1 MGKDKKKWLS
11 AYGVSLIVH
20 IVFVGIIGAVVCI
33 TPTQK
38 KEIVVEVTLD
48 GGGGGGGG
56 GGSRGKNL
64 TESSNSDKQQINN
77 IGKSALSEVFDSLNN
92 STDLSDLSF
101 CESKLIDKE
110 TSSLFDEGSIT
121 GLVTSKGGGIGTGAG
136 EGKGSGKGNGIGTG
150 NGNGIGS
157 GIGNGVG
164 NGQGN
169 GRGNGIGD
177 GVGDGIGN
185 GTGENDSDLVATK
198 PIVIRSVSPIYPESR
213 INDDSDVQRIVRL
226 DIRINTDGIVSDA
239 WVVES
244 CGDAV
249 LDQNALEAVM
259 QWVFIPGKDKYGN
272 PIECIMHLPLSFTI
286 RDHNQ

>member
-11 AYGVSLIVH
+11 AYGVSLIIH
-20 IVFVGIIGAVVCI
+20 IVFVGIIGAVVYI

-38 KEIVVEVTLD
+38 KETVVEVTLD
-48 GGGGGGGG
+48 GGGGGGGR
-56 GGSRGKNL
+56 GGSQGKNL
-64 TESSNSDKQQINN
+64 AESSNSYEQQINN

-110 TSSLFDEGSIT
+110 ISSLFDEGSIT
-121 GLVTSKGGGIGTGAG
+121 GAGTSKGGGIGTGEG
-136 EGKGSGKGNGIGTG
+136 EGKGSGK
-150 NGNGIGS
+150 GNGIGS

-185 GTGENDSDLVATK
+185 GTGENDSDLVATE
-198 PIVIRSVSPIYPESR
+198 PIPIKSVYPIYPKSR
-213 INDDSDVQRIVRL
+213 INDDSDVQRKVSL
-226 DIRINTDGIVSDA
+226 DIRINTDGIVSKA

-249 LDQNALEAVM
+249 LDQNALEAAM

-272 PIECIMHLPLSFTI
+272 PIEYISHLSLSFTI
-286 RDHNQ
+286 IEHIQ

>member
-11 AYGVSLIVH
+11 AYGVSLIIH
-20 IVFVGIIGAVVCI
+20 IVFVGIIGAVVYI

-38 KEIVVEVTLD
+38 KETVVEVTLD

-56 GGSRGKNL
+56 GVSRGKNL

-110 TSSLFDEGSIT
+110 TSSLFDKGSIT
-121 GLVTSKGGGIGTGAG
+121 GLVTSKGGGIGTG

-169 GRGNGIGD
+169 GRGNGMGD

-185 GTGENDSDLVATK
+185 GTGENDSDLVATE
-198 PIVIRSVSPIYPESR
+198 PIPIKSVYPIYPKSR
-213 INDDSDVQRIVRL
+213 INDNSDIQRKVSL
-226 DIRINTDGIVSDA
+226 DIRINTDGIVSKA

-259 QWVFIPGKDKYGN
+259 QWVFIPAKDKYGN
-272 PIECIMHLPLSFTI
+272 PIECITHLPLSFTI

>member
-11 AYGVSLIVH
+11 AYGVSLIIH
-20 IVFVGIIGAVVCI
+20 IVFVGIIGAVVYI

-38 KEIVVEVTLD
+38 KETVVEVTLD

-64 TESSNSDKQQINN
+64 AESSNSDEQQINN
-77 IGKSALSEVFDSLNN
+77 IGKSALSEVFDFLNN

-101 CESKLIDKE
+101 CESKLNDKE

-121 GLVTSKGGGIGTGAG
+121 GAGTSKGGGIGTGEG

-185 GTGENDSDLVATK
+185 GTGENDSDLVATE
-198 PIVIRSVSPIYPESR
+198 PIPIKSVYPIYPKSR
-213 INDDSDVQRIVRL
+213 INDDSDVQRKVSL
-226 DIRINTDGIVSDA
+226 DIRINTDGIVSAA
-239 WVVES
+239 WVVKS

-249 LDQNALEAVM
+249 LDQNALEAAM

-272 PIECIMHLPLSFTI
+272 PIEYISHLSLSFTI
-286 RDHNQ
+286 REHIQ

>member
-11 AYGVSLIVH
+11 AYGVSLIIH
-20 IVFVGIIGAVVCI
+20 IVFVGIIGAVVYI

-38 KEIVVEVTLD
+38 KETVVEVTLD

-77 IGKSALSEVFDSLNN
+77 IGKSALSEVFDFLNN

-110 TSSLFDEGSIT
+110 TSSLFDKGSIT
-121 GLVTSKGGGIGTGAG
+121 GTGTSKGGGIGTGEG
-136 EGKGSGKGNGIGTG
+136 EGKGKGSGKGNGIGTG

-177 GVGDGIGN
+177 GIGN
-185 GTGENDSDLVATK
+185 GTGEDSSDLVATK
-198 PIVIRSVSPIYPESR
+198 PIAIRSVYPTYPKGR
-213 INDDSDVQRIVRL
+213 INDDSDVQRKVRL
-226 DIRINTDGIVSDA
+226 DIRINTDGIVSKA

-249 LDQNALEAVM
+249 LDQNALEAAM

-272 PIECIMHLPLSFTI
+272 PIEYISHLSLSFTI
-286 RDHNQ
+286 IDH

>member
-121 GLVTSKGGGIGTGAG
+121 GLVTSKGGGIGTGEG

-157 GIGNGVG
+157 GIGNG
-164 NGQGN
+164 
-169 GRGNGIGD
+169 
-177 GVGDGIGN
+177 
-185 GTGENDSDLVATK
+185 TGENDSDLVATK
-198 PIVIRSVSPIYPESR
+198 AIVIRSVSPIYPESR

>member
-11 AYGVSLIVH
+11 VYGVSLIIH

-38 KEIVVEVTLD
+38 KETVVEVTLD

-64 TESSNSDKQQINN
+64 AESSNSDEQQINN
-77 IGKSALSEVFDSLNN
+77 IGKSALSEVFDFLNN

-110 TSSLFDEGSIT
+110 TSSLFDKGSIT
-121 GLVTSKGGGIGTGAG
+121 GTGTSKGGGIGTGEG
-136 EGKGSGKGNGIGTG
+136 EGKGKGSGKGNGIGTG

-177 GVGDGIGN
+177 GIGN
-185 GTGENDSDLVATK
+185 GTGEDSSDLVATK
-198 PIVIRSVSPIYPESR
+198 PIAIRSVYPTYPKGR
-213 INDDSDVQRIVRL
+213 INDDSDVQRKVRL
-226 DIRINTDGIVSDA
+226 DIRINTDGIVSKA

-249 LDQNALEAVM
+249 LDQNALEAAM

-272 PIECIMHLPLSFTI
+272 PIEYISHLSLSFTI
-286 RDHNQ
+286 IDH

>member
-11 AYGVSLIVH
+11 AYGVSLIIH

-38 KEIVVEVTLD
+38 KETVVEVTLD

-64 TESSNSDKQQINN
+64 AESSNSDKQQINN

-92 STDLSDLSF
+92 SIDLSDLSF
-101 CESKLIDKE
+101 CESKLNDKE

-121 GLVTSKGGGIGTGAG
+121 GAGTSKGGGIGTGEG
-136 EGKGSGKGNGIGTG
+136 EGKGSGK
-150 NGNGIGS
+150 GNGIGS

-185 GTGENDSDLVATK
+185 GNGENDSDLVATK
-198 PIVIRSVSPIYPESR
+198 PIVIRSVSPIYPKSR
-213 INDDSDVQRIVRL
+213 INDDSDVQRIVNL

-259 QWVFIPGKDKYGN
+259 QWVFIPAKDKYGN
-272 PIECIMHLPLSFTI
+272 PIEYILHLPLSFTI
-286 RDHNQ
+286 IDHIQ

>member
-11 AYGVSLIVH
+11 AYGVSLIIH

-38 KEIVVEVTLD
+38 KETVVEVTLD

-64 TESSNSDKQQINN
+64 AESSNSDKQQINN

-92 STDLSDLSF
+92 SIDLSDLSF
-101 CESKLIDKE
+101 CESKLNDKE

-121 GLVTSKGGGIGTGAG
+121 GAGTSKGGGIGTGEG
-136 EGKGSGKGNGIGTG
+136 EGKGSGK
-150 NGNGIGS
+150 GNGIGS

-198 PIVIRSVSPIYPESR
+198 PIVIRSVSPIYPKSR
-213 INDDSDVQRIVRL
+213 INDDSDVQRIVNL

-259 QWVFIPGKDKYGN
+259 QWVLFRQKISMEILLNIY
-272 PIECIMHLPLSFTI
+272 CTYLYHLQS
-286 RDHNQ
+286 

>member
-11 AYGVSLIVH
+11 AYGVSLIIH

-38 KEIVVEVTLD
+38 KETVVEVTLD

-64 TESSNSDKQQINN
+64 TEYSNSDKQQINN
-77 IGKSALSEVFDSLNN
+77 IGKSALSEVLDSLNN

-101 CESKLIDKE
+101 YESKLIDKE

-121 GLVTSKGGGIGTGAG
+121 GAGTSKGGGIGTGEG
-136 EGKGSGKGNGIGTG
+136 EGKGSGK
-150 NGNGIGS
+150 GNGIGS

-198 PIVIRSVSPIYPESR
+198 PIVIRSVSPIYPKSR
-213 INDDSDVQRIVRL
+213 INDDSDVQRIVNL

-259 QWVFIPGKDKYGN
+259 QWVFIPAKDKYGN
-272 PIECIMHLPLSFTI
+272 PIEYISHLPLSFTI
-286 RDHNQ
+286 IDHIQ

>member
-38 KEIVVEVTLD
+38 KETVVEVTLD
-48 GGGGGGGG
+48 GGGGGGG

-77 IGKSALSEVFDSLNN
+77 IWKSALSEIFDSLNN

-121 GLVTSKGGGIGTGAG
+121 GAGTSKGGGIGTGEG

-249 LDQNALEAVM
+249 LDQNALEAAM

>member
-11 AYGVSLIVH
+11 AYGVSLIIH
-20 IVFVGIIGAVVCI
+20 IVFVGIIGAVVYI

-38 KEIVVEVTLD
+38 KETVVEVTLD

-64 TESSNSDKQQINN
+64 AESSNSDEQQINN
-77 IGKSALSEVFDSLNN
+77 IGKSALSEVFDFLNN

-110 TSSLFDEGSIT
+110 TSSLFDKGSIT
-121 GLVTSKGGGIGTGAG
+121 GTGTSKGGGIGTGEG
-136 EGKGSGKGNGIGTG
+136 EGKGKGSGKGNGIGTG

-177 GVGDGIGN
+177 GIGN
-185 GTGENDSDLVATK
+185 GTGEDSSDLVATK
-198 PIVIRSVSPIYPESR
+198 PIAIRSVYPTYPKGR
-213 INDDSDVQRIVRL
+213 INDDSDVQRKVRL
-226 DIRINTDGIVSDA
+226 DIRINTDGIVSKA

-249 LDQNALEAVM
+249 LDQNALEAAM

-272 PIECIMHLPLSFTI
+272 PIEYISHLSLSFTI
-286 RDHNQ
+286 IDH

>member
-38 KEIVVEVTLD
+38 KETVVEVTLD

-64 TESSNSDKQQINN
+64 TESSNSDEQQINN

-92 STDLSDLSF
+92 SIDLSDLSF

-110 TSSLFDEGSIT
+110 TSSLFDKGSIT
-121 GLVTSKGGGIGTGAG
+121 GTGTSKGGGIGTGEG
-136 EGKGSGKGNGIGTG
+136 EGKDSGKGNGIGTG

-185 GTGENDSDLVATK
+185 GTGENDSDLVATE
-198 PIVIRSVSPIYPESR
+198 PIAIKSVFPTYPERR
-213 INDDSDVQRIVRL
+213 INDNSDIQRKVSL
-226 DIRINTDGIVSDA
+226 DIRINTDGIVSKA

-249 LDQNALEAVM
+249 LDQNALEAAM

-272 PIECIMHLPLSFTI
+272 PIEYISHLSLSFTI
-286 RDHNQ
+286 RERIQ

>member
-1 MGKDKKKWLS
+1 MRRAMGKDKKKWLS
-11 AYGVSLIVH
+11 AYGVSLIIH
-20 IVFVGIIGAVVCI
+20 IVFVGIIGAVVYI

-38 KEIVVEVTLD
+38 KETVVEVTLD

-64 TESSNSDKQQINN
+64 AESSNSDEQQINN
-77 IGKSALSEVFDSLNN
+77 IGKSALSEVFDFLNN

-110 TSSLFDEGSIT
+110 TSSLFDKGSIT
-121 GLVTSKGGGIGTGAG
+121 GTGTSKGGGIGTGEG
-136 EGKGSGKGNGIGTG
+136 EGKGKGSGKGNGIGTG

-177 GVGDGIGN
+177 GIGN
-185 GTGENDSDLVATK
+185 GTGEDSSDLVATK
-198 PIVIRSVSPIYPESR
+198 PIAIRSVYPTYPKGR
-213 INDDSDVQRIVRL
+213 INDDSDVQRKVRL
-226 DIRINTDGIVSDA
+226 DIRINTDGIVSKA

-249 LDQNALEAVM
+249 LDQNALEAAM

-272 PIECIMHLPLSFTI
+272 PIEYISHLSLSFTI
-286 RDHNQ
+286 IDH

>member
-11 AYGVSLIVH
+11 AYGVSLIIH

-38 KEIVVEVTLD
+38 KETVVEVTLD

-110 TSSLFDEGSIT
+110 TSSLFDEGLIT
-121 GLVTSKGGGIGTGAG
+121 GAGTSKGGGIGTGEG
-136 EGKGSGKGNGIGTG
+136 EGKGSGK
-150 NGNGIGS
+150 GNGIGS

-198 PIVIRSVSPIYPESR
+198 PIVIRSVSPIYPKSR
-213 INDDSDVQRIVRL
+213 INDDSDVQRIVNL

-272 PIECIMHLPLSFTI
+272 PIEYISHLSLSFTI
-286 RDHNQ
+286 REHIQ

>member
-11 AYGVSLIVH
+11 VYGVSLIIH

-38 KEIVVEVTLD
+38 KETVVEVTLD
-48 GGGGGGGG
+48 GGGGGGG

-77 IGKSALSEVFDSLNN
+77 IGKSALSEIFDSLNN

-110 TSSLFDEGSIT
+110 TSSLFDEGLIT
-121 GLVTSKGGGIGTGAG
+121 GAGTSKGGGIGTGEG
-136 EGKGSGKGNGIGTG
+136 EGKGSGKGNGIGIG

-286 RDHNQ
+286 RDHN

>member
-11 AYGVSLIVH
+11 AYGVSLIIH
-20 IVFVGIIGAVVCI
+20 IVFVGIIGAVVYI

-38 KEIVVEVTLD
+38 KETVVEVTLD

-64 TESSNSDKQQINN
+64 AESSNSDEQQINN
-77 IGKSALSEVFDSLNN
+77 IGKSALSEVFDFLNN

-110 TSSLFDEGSIT
+110 TSSLFDKGSIT
-121 GLVTSKGGGIGTGAG
+121 GTGTSKGGGIGTGEG
-136 EGKGSGKGNGIGTG
+136 EGKGKGSGKGNGIGTG

-177 GVGDGIGN
+177 GIGN
-185 GTGENDSDLVATK
+185 GTGEDSSDLVATK
-198 PIVIRSVSPIYPESR
+198 PIAIRSVYPTYPKGR
-213 INDDSDVQRIVRL
+213 INDDSDVQRKVRL
-226 DIRINTDGIVSDA
+226 DIRINTDGIVSKA

-249 LDQNALEAVM
+249 LDQNALEAAM
-259 QWVFIPGKDKYGN
+259 QWIFIPGKDKYGN
-272 PIECIMHLPLSFTI
+272 PIEYISHLSLSFTI
-286 RDHNQ
+286 IDH

>member
-11 AYGVSLIVH
+11 AYGVSLIIH
-20 IVFVGIIGAVVCI
+20 IVFVGIIGAVVYI

-38 KEIVVEVTLD
+38 KETVVEVTLD

-64 TESSNSDKQQINN
+64 AESSNSDEQQINN

-110 TSSLFDEGSIT
+110 TSSLFDKGSIT
-121 GLVTSKGGGIGTGAG
+121 GLVTSKGGGIGTGEG

-169 GRGNGIGD
+169 GRGNGMGD

-185 GTGENDSDLVATK
+185 GTGEDSSDLVATK
-198 PIVIRSVSPIYPESR
+198 PIAIRSVYPIYPKSR
-213 INDDSDVQRIVRL
+213 INDDSDVQRKVSL
-226 DIRINTDGIVSDA
+226 DIRINTDGIVSKA

-249 LDQNALEAVM
+249 LDQNALEAAM

-272 PIECIMHLPLSFTI
+272 PIEYISHLSLSFTI
-286 RDHNQ
+286 IEHIQ

>member
-11 AYGVSLIVH
+11 AYGVSLIIH
-20 IVFVGIIGAVVCI
+20 IVFVGIIGAVVYI

-38 KEIVVEVTLD
+38 KETVVEVTLD

-56 GGSRGKNL
+56 GGSQGKNL
-64 TESSNSDKQQINN
+64 EESSNSDEQQINN
-77 IGKSALSEVFDSLNN
+77 IGKSALSEVFDFLNN

-110 TSSLFDEGSIT
+110 TSSLFDKGSIT
-121 GLVTSKGGGIGTGAG
+121 GAGTSKGGGIGTGEG
-136 EGKGSGKGNGIGTG
+136 EGKGKGSGKGNGIGTG

-198 PIVIRSVSPIYPESR
+198 PIAIRSVFPTYPEGR
-213 INDDSDVQRIVRL
+213 INDDSDVQRKVRL
-226 DIRINTDGIVSDA
+226 DIRINTDGIVSKA

-249 LDQNALEAVM
+249 LDQSALEAAM

-272 PIECIMHLPLSFTI
+272 PIEYISHLSLSFTI
-286 RDHNQ
+286 I

>member
-1 MGKDKKKWLS
+1 MHYS
-11 AYGVSLIVH
+11 NA
-20 IVFVGIIGAVVCI
+20 
-33 TPTQK
+33 K
-38 KEIVVEVTLD
+38 KETVVEVTLD
-48 GGGGGGGG
+48 GGGGGGG
-56 GGSRGKNL
+56 SRGKNL
-64 TESSNSDKQQINN
+64 AESSNSDKQQINN

-92 STDLSDLSF
+92 SIDLSDLSF
-101 CESKLIDKE
+101 CESKLNDKE

-121 GLVTSKGGGIGTGAG
+121 GAGISKSGGIGTGEG
-136 EGKGSGKGNGIGTG
+136 EGKGSGKGNGIGIG

-198 PIVIRSVSPIYPESR
+198 PIVIRSVSSIYPESR

-286 RDHNQ
+286 RDHN